1 MKSRFVKPAEDGLA
15 EAVDRYDEITAGLGD
30 RFLAE
35 VRRSVRLIED
45 FPKNSPA
52 VVREVR
58 RMVLLEFPYSV
69 LYAIAEEEVVILA
82 IAHQKRRPLYWKRRI
97 PKPTSS

>member
-1 MKSRFVKPAEDGLA
+1 MKSRFVKPAEDELA
-15 EAVDRYDEITAGLGD
+15 EAVDHYDEITPGLGD

-35 VRRSVRLIED
+35 VRSSVRLIET

-58 RMVLLEFPYSV
+58 KKVLLEFPYSV
-69 LYAIAEEEVVILA
+69 FHAVAEEEVVILA

-97 PKPTSS
+97 TKSTSR